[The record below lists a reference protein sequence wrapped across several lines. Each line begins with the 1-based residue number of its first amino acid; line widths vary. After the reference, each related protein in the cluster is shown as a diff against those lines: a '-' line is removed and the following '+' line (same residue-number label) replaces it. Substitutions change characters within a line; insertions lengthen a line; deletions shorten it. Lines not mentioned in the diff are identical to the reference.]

1 MALQPSLRPLVI
13 AGTFDAPHT
22 LDIFLDYVCP
32 FSAKLSLAIDSVL
45 VPLLGP
51 GGKYHGKVK
60 AIFRP
65 QVQPWHGASTFVHEA
80 GLAVARVSP
89 ESFWTFSLALFKRQG
104 EYFDIPASTL
114 TPLQIREKLAA
125 LAAEVVP
132 VPANAAGSFAD
143 LLLLKS
149 TPNGGN
155 AVTED
160 LKYTIKFSR
169 QNGIHVTPTVLWDG
183 LIANEI
189 SSSWGE
195 KEWSD
200 FLAAKVT
207 V

>member
-32 FSAKLSLAIDSVL
+32 YSAKLSLAIDSVL

-89 ESFWTFSLALFKRQG
+89 GSFWQFSFTLFKRQG
-104 EYFDIPASTL
+104 EYSNISTSTL

-125 LAAEVVP
+125 LVAEVVP
-132 VPANAAGSFAD
+132 VPANAAGNFAD
-143 LLLLKS
+143 LLKS
-149 TPNGGN
+149 TPNGVN
-155 AVTED
+155 AVTDD
-160 LKYTIKFSR
+160 LKYTIKFAR

-183 LIANEI
+183 LVANEI

-200 FLAAKVT
+200 FLEAKVT